1 MLFRSSE
8 KANVRYRQGFM
19 LAKFNPE
26 AQRKADIGLALA
38 SPFAYTELPFTGKF
52 DSFAGTNGKIANF
65 SLKIPPEAIT
75 IDESTGHI
83 DFDVVAI
90 ARASG
95 GKEAGRVVQHIDRK
109 FPPQSIAEIKQIG
122 INYSNRME
130 LASGEY
136 GVWFVVRDNLG
147 NRTGSSVVP
156 LKVP

>member
-1 MLFRSSE
+1 MR
-8 KANVRYRQGFM
+8 V
-19 LAKFNPE
+19 
-26 AQRKADIGLALA
+26 DI
-38 SPFAYTELPFTGKF
+38 YELL
-52 DSFAGTNGKIANF
+52 S
-65 SLKIPPEAIT
+65 IT
-75 IDESTGHI
+75 VDEPTGHI

-90 ARASG
+90 ARAAG

-109 FPPQSIAEIKQIG
+109 FPPASIAEIKRIG

-147 NRTGSSVVP
+147 GRTGSSVVP